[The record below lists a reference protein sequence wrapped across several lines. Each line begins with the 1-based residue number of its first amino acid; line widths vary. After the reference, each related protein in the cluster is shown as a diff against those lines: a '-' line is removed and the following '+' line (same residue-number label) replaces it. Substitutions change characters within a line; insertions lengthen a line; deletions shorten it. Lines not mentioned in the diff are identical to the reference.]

1 MALSHNISSVF
12 TPIAFGANESTSSQA
27 TSNSSEIILNRKLL
41 SSQARIQVPWVKV
54 TIGDYTFGIF
64 DDQTKMWGKDNAG
77 FYQPFDIQYPNYIQA
92 LQVTK
97 INGQVN
103 RYELTIKYPI
113 TMNDDP
119 NFFEK
124 VFSGVSGTRKIIFT
138 YGDAETPAYVY
149 KNEEAIITGVRQTFD
164 LAGSAIEY
172 GVSAVSSAAL
182 STDGNITMLGT
193 GVDGKKVKPSD
204 EIKKL
209 FRTNKSLQDTF
220 TGMSSATLNQLI
232 AGDDM
237 YVEVESKRNISAI
250 DYINYLV
257 GCMIPEGSAPGLSKE
272 IYIMTIYDDSIT
284 SSERSLSKK
293 GPYFEVKKVSTIMER
308 GDAYEIDIGINT
320 STIVRSFQIEKNENY
335 SIYYDYQNLAHP
347 ESYARRI
354 GSDGLWEDKYA
365 PIGMIKE
372 GAFDIKSHER
382 VWWTK
387 ATQFPVNATIQI
399 QGLLRPATL
408 MQYVKLNVIFPGGNK
423 HLSSGLYIVTRQVDN
438 IGPNGYAT
446 NLGLTR
452 IKGDLDSINGPQA
465 GGASKSSSANTLMPG
480 SHLNQVSRVTM

>member
-1 MALSHNISSVF
+1 M
-12 TPIAFGANESTSSQA
+12 
-27 TSNSSEIILNRKLL
+27 SEIIKNRSLL

-64 DDQTKMWGKDNAG
+64 DEQTKSWGQDQKG
-77 FYQPFDIQYPNYIQA
+77 FYQPFSIQFPQYIKT
-92 LQVTK
+92 LEVTK

-103 RYELTIKYPI
+103 NYTLQINYPI
-113 TMNDDP
+113 TQNDDP

-124 VFSGVSGTRKIIFT
+124 VFSSVSGTRKIIFT
-138 YGDAETPAYVY
+138 YGDAENPAYVY
-149 KNEEAIITGVRQTFD
+149 KNEEAIITNVTQTFN
-164 LAGSAIEY
+164 LQSSAIDY
-172 GVSAVSSAAL
+172 TVRAVSSAAL
-182 STDGNITMLGT
+182 STDGNITMVGT
-193 GVDGKKVKPSD
+193 GISGGTVKPSE

-209 FRTNKSLQDTF
+209 FRNNKSLQNTF
-220 TGMSSATLNQLI
+220 TGMSSAMLDKLI

-237 YVEVESKRNISAI
+237 AVEIESKRNISAI

-272 IYIMTIYDDSIT
+272 IYIMTIHDDSIT
-284 SSERSLSKK
+284 NTDRAMSKK

-320 STIVRSFQIEKNENY
+320 STIVRSFQIDKNENY

-347 ESYARRI
+347 ENYKRVLNAN
-354 GSDGLWEDKYA
+354 GLWEDEYA
-365 PIGMIKE
+365 PTSMIREDKTSIE
-372 GAFDIKSHER
+372 ANDR

-387 ATQFPVNATIQI
+387 ATQFPINAQIQI

-408 MQYVKLNVIFPGGNK
+408 MQYVRLNVIFPGGNK
-423 HLSSGLYIVTRQVDN
+423 HLSSGLYIVTRQIDN

-452 IKGDLDSINGPQA
+452 IKGDMDKIQ
-465 GGASKSSSANTLMPG
+465 
-480 SHLNQVSRVTM
+480 

>member
-1 MALSHNISSVF
+1 M
-12 TPIAFGANESTSSQA
+12 
-27 TSNSSEIILNRKLL
+27 SEIILNRNLL

-64 DDQTKMWGKDNAG
+64 DDKTKMWGKDNAG
-77 FYQPFDIQYPNYIQA
+77 FYQPFEIQYPNYIQS
-92 LQVTK
+92 LEVVK

-103 RYELTIKYPI
+103 KYTLSIKYPI
-113 TMNDDP
+113 TVNDDP

-124 VFSGVSGTRKIIFT
+124 VFSSASSNRKIIFT

-149 KNEEAIITGVRQTFD
+149 KNEEAIITGVFQDFD
-164 LAGSAIEY
+164 LGGSAISY
-172 GVSAVSSAAL
+172 TVSAVSSAAL

-204 EIKKL
+204 EIKNL
-209 FRTNKSLQDTF
+209 FRTNKSLQSTF
-220 TGMSSATLNQLI
+220 TGMTAADLNKLI

-284 SSERSLSKK
+284 SSERALSKK

-308 GDAYEIDIGINT
+308 GDAFEIDIGINT
-320 STIVRSFQIEKNENY
+320 STIVRSFQIEKKENF

-347 ESYARRI
+347 ENYVRRL
-354 GSDGLWEDKYA
+354 GADGLWEDKYA
-365 PIGMIKE
+365 PTSMLKE

-387 ATQFPVNATIQI
+387 ATQFPINATIQI
-399 QGLLRPATL
+399 QGLIRPATL

-423 HLSSGLYIVTRQVDN
+423 HLASGLYIVTRQADN

-452 IKGDLDSINGPQA
+452 IKGDMDRIQ
-465 GGASKSSSANTLMPG
+465 
-480 SHLNQVSRVTM
+480 

>member
-1 MALSHNISSVF
+1 MLSLEGLTMSSIV
-12 TPIAFGANESTSSQA
+12 T
-27 TSNSSEIILNRKLL
+27 NRKLL

-64 DDQTKMWGKDNAG
+64 DEQTKEWGKDQFD
-77 FYQPFDIQYPNYIQA
+77 FYQPFSVQFPQYIRQ
-92 LQVTK
+92 LEVTK

-103 RYELTIKYPI
+103 TYTLSINYPI
-113 TMNDDP
+113 TQHDDP

-124 VFSGVSGTRKIIFT
+124 VFSSVSRTRKIIFT
-138 YGDAETPAYVY
+138 YGDAENPAYIY
-149 KNEEAIITGVRQTFD
+149 KNEEAIITGVQQTFN
-164 LAGSAIEY
+164 LQSSAIDY
-172 GVSAVSSAAL
+172 TVSAVSSAAL

-193 GVDGKKVKPSD
+193 SNGKKVKPSD

-209 FRTNKSLQDTF
+209 FKNNKSLQDTF
-220 TGMSSATLNQLI
+220 TGMSAADLDSLI

-237 YVEVESKRNISAI
+237 QVEVESKRNISAI
-250 DYINYLV
+250 DYINYLA
-257 GCMIPEGSAPGLSKE
+257 GCMIPEGSAAGLSKE

-284 SSERSLSKK
+284 SANSALSRK
-293 GPYFEVKKVSTIMER
+293 GPYFKVSKVSTVMDQ

-335 SIYYDYQNLAHP
+335 SIYYDYQEKAHP
-347 ESYARRI
+347 ETYTRRI
-354 GSDGLWEDKYA
+354 AADGTWEEKYA
-365 PIGMIKE
+365 PASMMREDK
-372 GAFDIKSHER
+372 FDIKSNDQ

-387 ATQFPVNATIQI
+387 ATQFPINATIQI

-408 MQYVKLNVIFPGGNK
+408 MQYVRLNVIFPGGNK
-423 HLSSGLYIVTRQVDN
+423 HISSGLYIVTRQVDN

-452 IKGDLDSINGPQA
+452 IKGDMDKI
-465 GGASKSSSANTLMPG
+465 
-480 SHLNQVSRVTM
+480 

>member
-1 MALSHNISSVF
+1 MRYDLIKNKS
-12 TPIAFGANESTSSQA
+12 
-27 TSNSSEIILNRKLL
+27 LL

-64 DDQTKMWGKDNAG
+64 DEQTKSWGKNQAG
-77 FYQPFDIQYPNYIQA
+77 FYQSFSVQYPQYIKQ

-103 RYELTIKYPI
+103 NYKLEIEYPI
-113 TMNDDP
+113 TQFDDP

-124 VFSGVSGTRKIIFT
+124 VFSSVSRTRKIIFT
-138 YGDAETPAYVY
+138 YGDAETPAYIY
-149 KNEEAIITGVRQTFD
+149 KNEEAIITGISQTFE
-164 LAGSAIEY
+164 LQSSKIIY
-172 GVSAVSSAAL
+172 TVNAVSSASL
-182 STDGNITMLGT
+182 TTDGSITKPAP
-193 GVDGKKVKPSD
+193 GKKVKPSD

-209 FRTNKSLQDTF
+209 FKENKSLQNTF
-220 TGMSSATLNQLI
+220 TGMSAADLEAMI

-237 YVEVESKRNISAI
+237 PVEIESKQNISAI
-250 DYINYLV
+250 DYINYLA
-257 GCMIPEGSAPGLSKE
+257 GCMVPAGSGTGLSKE

-284 SSERSLSKK
+284 SADKAMSKK
-293 GPYFEVKKVSTIMER
+293 GPYFKVTKVSTVMDY

-320 STIVRSFQIEKNENY
+320 STIVRSFTIESNENF
-335 SIYYDYQNLAHP
+335 SLYYEYQNLAHP
-347 ESYARRI
+347 ENYVRRLNK
-354 GSDGLWEDKYA
+354 DGDWEDVYA
-365 PIGMIKE
+365 PTSMARTEK
-372 GAFDIKSHER
+372 FDTKAADR

-387 ATQFPVNATIQI
+387 ATQFPINATIQV

-446 NLGLTR
+446 TLGLTR
-452 IKGDLDSINGPQA
+452 IKGDMDKI
-465 GGASKSSSANTLMPG
+465 
-480 SHLNQVSRVTM
+480 